1 VTTLPFSIGSARVF
15 FDAMGT
21 RLLSGRE
28 FNEGDGAT
36 AESVGIISQ
45 LAAQRFFPGENPI
58 GRHVLV
64 HGNMIRIV
72 GVAQNMK
79 YQSLRETDAPELYLP
94 YTQYAGPILHAQPIG
109 PLSPGSANGLP
120 SFTLVLKM
128 HPGATS
134 PNPAFRTML
143 HELAP
148 DVPVG
153 MTYTMEQQVDNSIG
167 QERLTAS
174 LSVFF
179 GILALLL
186 TSIGL
191 YGILAYTVTRRT
203 GEIGIRMALGASRSH
218 VIWLMLRGA
227 IGYILAGVAIGVTVV
242 LAVSH
247 VVASLLYGIQPN
259 DPSYVVA
266 AIVTLLAIAAL
277 AALLPSVRASRV
289 NPAIALRQE

>member
-1 VTTLPFSIGSARVF
+1 
-15 FDAMGT
+15 
-21 RLLSGRE
+21 
-28 FNEGDGAT
+28 
-36 AESVGIISQ
+36 
-45 LAAQRFFPGENPI
+45 
-58 GRHVLV
+58 
-64 HGNMIRIV
+64 
-72 GVAQNMK
+72 
-79 YQSLRETDAPELYLP
+79 
-94 YTQYAGPILHAQPIG
+94 
-109 PLSPGSANGLP
+109 
-120 SFTLVLKM
+120 
-128 HPGATS
+128 
-134 PNPAFRTML
+134 ML

-167 QERLTAS
+167 QERLTTS

-203 GEIGIRMALGASRSH
+203 GEIGIRMALGARRSH
-218 VIWLMLRGA
+218 VIWLVLRGVT
-227 IGYILAGVAIGVTVV
+227 GYILAGVAIGVTVV

-247 VVASLLYGIQPN
+247 VVASLLYGIHPN
-259 DPSYVVA
+259 DPSYLVA

-289 NPAIALRQE
+289 DPAIALRQE